1 MNSSILWIFLIAAW
15 LFILLPMVLRGRP
28 EVKKTTEA
36 VANTRLLHRGGSAAA
51 ARRRAGRHPSDPKY
65 VRTPSEPVL
74 KRAEPEEAD
83 VPENDADQNDAAQ
96 DDADGI
102 AADVVEAVDAE
113 TEVEVTDVIDAVSD
127 DLDADDLDAD
137 DGQDPD
143 DDLDAEAEFEEDE
156 DADDEGGADAEAD
169 DDLEDHDEWDELDDF
184 TPIDE
189 ELPVRKTLE
198 RPSREERGRGVYTPE
213 RIAERDA
220 KRYRDRRRTSAG
232 LIAAT
237 VLAVASCFFWQPY
250 GFIAAAAMVVLL
262 GLYLFFLRRT
272 ALAEQQ
278 FRAQRAARLRRHAAE
293 DERLR
298 REQEAQLP
306 VRGTA
311 RARRRPGGMI
321 VLELDDEDPS
331 FDHLPL
337 YDFTYASS
345 ADTVDDEY
353 RHAG

>member
-65 VRTPSEPVL
+65 VRTPAEPVL

-83 VPENDADQNDAAQ
+83 VPENDADQNDAAR

-102 AADVVEAVDAE
+102 DADVVEAVDAE
-113 TEVEVTDVIDAVSD
+113 REVEVTDVIDAVSD

-189 ELPVRKTLE
+189 DLPVRKTVE
-198 RPSREERGRGVYTPE
+198 RPSREERGRGVYTPD